1 MSIDGVGKIGP
12 ATTTKIGKTGA
23 TGAKSGADFSRLVE
37 NGGEAAATGEISAAQ
52 GVTSIDSLLAL
63 QEVDE
68 VGERR
73 TKAKK
78 RANGLLDELDN
89 IRHGLLMGEISP
101 AQLHLLRNRIAAER
115 PGVDDPKLAAL
126 LDEIELRAA
135 VELAKLEE
143 AAGNS
148 GNLA

>member
-1 MSIDGVGKIGP
+1 MSIDGVGKIRP
-12 ATTTKIGKTGA
+12 TTTTKIGKTGA
-23 TGAKSGADFSRLVE
+23 KTGADFSRLVE
-37 NGGEAAATGEISAAQ
+37 NGSEAAATGEVSATQ
-52 GVTSIDSLLAL
+52 SVGSIDSLLAL
-63 QEVDE
+63 QELDE
-68 VGERR
+68 IGERR

-89 IRHGLLMGEISP
+89 IRHGLLAGEISP

-115 PGVDDPKLAAL
+115 PGVDDPKLTAL

-143 AAGNS
+143 AARDPGNHS
-148 GNLA
+148 